1 MKKTILLLALV
12 SFVVTSCYYDNAE
25 ELYKEYQQTCDVS
38 AVTYSQDV
46 SKIIAQNCAYS
57 GCHVNPGAA
66 ANLDLST
73 YNDVA
78 ANKDNVKSRINLP
91 AGNASVMPASG
102 PMNSC
107 NIQLVTAWIDNGAL
121 NN

>member
-1 MKKTILLLALV
+1 MKKTFLLLALV
-12 SFVVTSCYYDNAE
+12 SFIVTSCYYDNAE
-25 ELYKEYQQTCDVS
+25 ELYQEYQQTCDVS

-57 GCHVNPGAA
+57 GCHLNPGAA

-73 YNDVA
+73 YSDVA
-78 ANKDNVKSRINLP
+78 ANKAAIKTNINLP
-91 AGNASVMPASG
+91 AGSALAMPPSG
-102 PMNSC
+102 PMSSC